1 MGPPDRHVGLEVRAE
16 FDMETV
22 GYLTFTPVR
31 YKFVLGLQPTLLLQS
46 SFVETPPRIER
57 RVLREGRDG
66 AQALLAQGLLE
77 RLFRPC
83 RGLGLLDRYLR
94 RVPLVARRTAA
105 VAAAGAAVPGPRLG
119 LALRLE
125 ACELLVIP
133 LFVGGGGRLRL
144 LRALGAHGSTRT
156 VASCGGQPRRRVGQP
171 LLESSARRLASVLPV
186 SAAKQAGS
194 SADRFEAPI
203 PRAGPEYASVASA
216 SARESRSPA
225 PTGRGGKQLRR
236 RRARGPPLAP
246 VMYNIVTKYA
256 PSAPPS
262 LASKT
267 LGKKCA
273 PSAARVYCRRVAP
286 APTRAACARR
296 RAKDPR
302 RAE

>member
-105 VAAAGAAVPGPRLG
+105 VAAAGAAVLRPPLG

-125 ACELLVIP
+125 ALQFLVIP
-133 LFVGGGGRLRL
+133 LFVGCL
-144 LRALGAHGSTRT
+144 LYTSP
-156 VASCGGQPRRRVGQP
+156 SPR
-171 LLESSARRLASVLPV
+171 
-186 SAAKQAGS
+186 
-194 SADRFEAPI
+194 DR
-203 PRAGPEYASVASA
+203 G
-216 SARESRSPA
+216 
-225 PTGRGGKQLRR
+225 
-236 RRARGPPLAP
+236 
-246 VMYNIVTKYA
+246 
-256 PSAPPS
+256 
-262 LASKT
+262 
-267 LGKKCA
+267 
-273 PSAARVYCRRVAP
+273 
-286 APTRAACARR
+286 
-296 RAKDPR
+296 
-302 RAE
+302 